1 MVAYNTGKYASHITG
16 RVGTAHQSPKTLCA
30 LCLCGKYTTVSRN
43 PDMTTMCR
51 RFLVSGRVQGVFYRS
66 STQQRARE
74 LGLCGWVRNR
84 RDGRVELL
92 ASGSEEK
99 LDELEKWLEIGPE
112 YAKVTNIE
120 VITENHADIPIT
132 FEVFPTI

>member
-1 MVAYNTGKYASHITG
+1 
-16 RVGTAHQSPKTLCA
+16 
-30 LCLCGKYTTVSRN
+30 
-43 PDMTTMCR
+43 MTILCR
-51 RFLVSGRVQGVFYRS
+51 RYLVSGRVQGVFYRS
-66 STQQRARE
+66 STQQYARQ
-74 LGLCGWVRNR
+74 LGLRGWVRNR

-112 YAKVTNIE
+112 YAKVTNIK
-120 VITENHADIPIT
+120 VITENQVDTPST

>member
-1 MVAYNTGKYASHITG
+1 M
-16 RVGTAHQSPKTLCA
+16 KTI
-30 LCLCGKYTTVSRN
+30 
-43 PDMTTMCR
+43 CR

-66 STQQRARE
+66 STQQYARK

-99 LDELEKWLEIGPE
+99 LDELENWLEIGPE

-120 VITENHADIPIT
+120 VITENQVDTPNT

>member
-1 MVAYNTGKYASHITG
+1 
-16 RVGTAHQSPKTLCA
+16 
-30 LCLCGKYTTVSRN
+30 
-43 PDMTTMCR
+43 MTILCR
-51 RFLVSGRVQGVFYRS
+51 RFLISGRVQGVFYRS
-66 STQQRARE
+66 STQQYARQ
-74 LGLCGWVRNR
+74 LGLRGWVRNR

-112 YAKVTNIE
+112 YAKVTNIK
-120 VITENHADIPIT
+120 VITENQVDTPST

>member
-1 MVAYNTGKYASHITG
+1 
-16 RVGTAHQSPKTLCA
+16 
-30 LCLCGKYTTVSRN
+30 
-43 PDMTTMCR
+43 MTILCR

-66 STQQRARE
+66 STQQYARQ
-74 LGLCGWVRNR
+74 LGLRGWVRNR

-120 VITENHADIPIT
+120 VITENPSSIPA
-132 FEVFPTI
+132 VFNVLPTV

>member
-1 MVAYNTGKYASHITG
+1 
-16 RVGTAHQSPKTLCA
+16 
-30 LCLCGKYTTVSRN
+30 
-43 PDMTTMCR
+43 MTILCR

-66 STQQRARE
+66 STQQYARQ
-74 LGLCGWVRNR
+74 LGLRGWVRNR

-112 YAKVTNIE
+112 YAKVTNIK
-120 VITENHADIPIT
+120 VITENQVDTPST